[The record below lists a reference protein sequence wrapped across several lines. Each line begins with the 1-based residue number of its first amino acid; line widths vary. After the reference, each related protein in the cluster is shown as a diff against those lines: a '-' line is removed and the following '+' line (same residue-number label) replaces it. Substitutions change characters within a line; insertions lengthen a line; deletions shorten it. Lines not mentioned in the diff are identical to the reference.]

1 MAINIDKL
9 KARLQQYDS
18 GQKSVEFTKL
28 LWKPQPG
35 TAQIRMVPYFPNG
48 VEQDSP
54 FSELK
59 FYYGIAGKTYLAP
72 STFGK
77 QDPMQ
82 EMVDACFQSGDQ
94 LEKDWAKKNSAKTRI
109 YVPIIVRGEENLGVR
124 FWGFGPL
131 VHKQLLQLISQDGGD
146 ITSLMDGNDIKI
158 TFKKDAKTSP
168 TGEKFPETIITPVL
182 KKSPAVS
189 TTDKEAMRGILNQVD
204 ILTVFQLKSYDELKA
219 IVEKW
224 LNPEDENP
232 SQVEQE
238 KAAAAADALT
248 PTAKVKSEVSTPA
261 PTTPAEVEDEFA
273 RFFAKK

>member
-1 MAINIDKL
+1 
-9 KARLQQYDS
+9 
-18 GQKSVEFTKL
+18 
-28 LWKPQPG
+28 
-35 TAQIRMVPYFPNG
+35 
-48 VEQDSP
+48 
-54 FSELK
+54 
-59 FYYGIAGKTYLAP
+59 
-72 STFGK
+72 
-77 QDPMQ
+77 
-82 EMVDACFQSGDQ
+82 

-168 TGEKFPETIITPVL
+168 TGEKFPATIITPVL